1 MSVERTDTGHAR
13 HLKLPFFILILV
25 LVLVA
30 FAAYFRAL
38 SVAATTLRRWTATA
52 AAATAAATAAPAA
65 PAAVEEEE
73 LSQRA
78 GLERQDIRRPMQRHQ
93 HVEQQRPMRRPR
105 GTEAP
110 ARSKEQSSAALG
122 SQEVSQGAFLS
133 CTRLCAR

>member
-78 GLERQDIRRPMQRHQ
+78 GLERQDIRRPMQRHHEACAALQ
-93 HVEQQRPMRRPR
+93 WR
-105 GTEAP
+105 GTA
-110 ARSKEQSSAALG
+110 G
-122 SQEVSQGAFLS
+122 SDERPEH
-133 CTRLCAR
+133 CRRRR